1 MRKKLLTTI
10 GYSNRESTGPR
21 SKPTFEKESQH
32 FRIEL
37 RKNNFLNPSI
47 FNTFESLD
55 GNKLSD
61 NMKLFSIKARARR
74 IDYIDEK
81 LKSKRSPGIF
91 CPIPV
96 TLEEEEKYS
105 IERSMTK
112 KELLTVIQTLLEP
125 LNETDRSQFKGIKSK
140 GKDDLLLILQ
150 QVKDICNGTDNIDVA
165 EDTI

>member
-10 GYSNRESTGPR
+10 GYSDQESTGPR

-37 RKNNFLNPSI
+37 RKNNFLNPS
-47 FNTFESLD
+47 NLNPFESLD

-61 NMKLFSIKARARR
+61 NMKLFSIKAQAHQR
-74 IDYIDEK
+74 DYIDEK
-81 LKSKRSPGIF
+81 LKSKRSSGTL

-105 IERSMTK
+105 TEQSMTK
-112 KELLTVIQTLLEP
+112 KELLSVIQTLLEP
-125 LNETDRSQFKGIKSK
+125 LGKTDRSQFKGLKSK